1 MGIAISQPK
10 MGNQGAIC
18 QEFPNHMI
26 VQNSRDI
33 NLGFPGRFENH
44 WQERQGR
51 DGAT

>member
-26 VQNSRDI
+26 HDSPKFKGYQF
-33 NLGFPGRFENH
+33 GFSGTF
-44 WQERQGR
+44 
-51 DGAT
+51 